1 MTALHPARSLRKR
14 GSDAD
19 ADVVRTD
26 AIIDALAGRRPLD
39 QDADPVVGLLQAL
52 ARDVD
57 QRLSSVSIT
66 PST

>member
-14 GSDAD
+14 GSDID
-19 ADVVRTD
+19 PDVLRTD
-26 AIIDALAGRRPLD
+26 AIIDALAGRRPLGD
-39 QDADPVVGLLQAL
+39 HDDPVVSLLRAL